1 VCDAACFAPL
11 ALDSIHHWP
20 LFTEEEEMIAT
31 TDTKLGGT
39 KLPESQEIAT
49 KLSES
54 QQLAAK
60 LPKLNMPLPGP
71 NAKRVVELDTKY
83 VSPSYTRDYPLVA
96 KRGQGAMIEDVDGN
110 VFLDFAAGIAV
121 CATGHCHPEVVAA
134 IQKQAAELIH
144 LSGTDF
150 YYEGMPLLAE
160 KLSSISPGKE
170 SKLVYFGNSG
180 AEAIEAAIK
189 LVKYHTKRDK
199 LIAFHGAFHG
209 RTMGAL
215 SLTASR
221 AIQRRGFGTLLSG
234 VFHMP
239 YPDTYRGTYGVRP
252 ECAAADCLSYLENE
266 LFRRRVDPEEV
277 AGIFIEPIQG
287 EGGYILAPAEFLQ
300 GLQKICGK
308 YGIMLVADEVQSGM
322 GRTGK
327 WWAVDHAG
335 VEPDII
341 CTAKGIASGMPLSA
355 VIARESVMDWK
366 PGAHASTFGGNP
378 VCIAASLATLH
389 LLETKYMANAK
400 RVGEFILRR
409 TADWTQK
416 FKNVGEV
423 RGRGLMIGIEL
434 VKDQKTKEKAQE
446 MRNRIIQAAYHKG
459 LLILGSGD
467 TTVRFCPP
475 LLIDEE
481 QAEFAVKTLEECFRE
496 EEAK

>member
-1 VCDAACFAPL
+1 MITA
-11 ALDSIHHWP
+11 
-20 LFTEEEEMIAT
+20 TE
-31 TDTKLGGT
+31 TKIPHLLT
-39 KLPESQEIAT
+39 Q
-49 KLSES
+49 
-54 QQLAAK
+54 
-60 LPKLNMPLPGP
+60 LPGP
-71 NAKRVVELDTKY
+71 NAKRVMERDAQY

-96 KRGQGAMIEDVDGN
+96 KRGRGAMVEDVDGN

-150 YYEGMPLLAE
+150 YYEGMPQLAE
-160 KLSSISPGKE
+160 KLSAIAPGREPKR
-170 SKLVYFGNSG
+170 VYFGNSG

-189 LVKYHTKRDK
+189 LAKYHTKRDK

-221 AIQRRGFGTLLSG
+221 AVQRKGFGTLLSG

-239 YPDTYRGTYGVRP
+239 YPDTYRGTYGVQP
-252 ECAAADCLSYLENE
+252 ERATEDCLSYLENE

-300 GLQKICGK
+300 GLQRICRK
-308 YGIMLVADEVQSGM
+308 YGILLVADEVQSGM

-335 VEPDII
+335 VEPDIL
-341 CTAKGIASGMPLSA
+341 CTAKGIASGMPLGA
-355 VIARESVMDWK
+355 MIARASVMDWK

-378 VCIAASLATLH
+378 VCIAAALATLR
-389 LLETKYMANAK
+389 LLEEKYTNNAA

-409 TADWTQK
+409 TADWRERYK
-416 FKNVGEV
+416 FVGEV
-423 RGRGLMIGIEL
+423 RGKGLMIGVEF
-434 VKDQKTKEKAQE
+434 VRDQKTKEKAPDL
-446 MRNRIIQAAYHKG
+446 RNAIIQSAFYKG
-459 LLILGSGD
+459 LLVLGSGD
-467 TTVRFCPP
+467 TTLRFCPP
-475 LLIDEE
+475 LVIDEE
-481 QAEFAVKTLEECFRE
+481 QAEFAVRTLEECVGELEKRS
-496 EEAK
+496 